1 MLLAELSKSTVQE
14 SYQENSVFTA
24 GREELI
30 LMLYNGAI
38 KFTNQGL
45 HSFDEPN
52 WGAVGWNLVRA
63 QKIVHYLDMCLNF
76 KQGQDLAKKLS
87 ALYQFILSRLAN
99 GYLSKN
105 REFVQDALGLLHTL
119 RDAWQE
125 SMADMHSGE
134 EG

>member
-38 KFTNQGL
+38 KFINQGL
-45 HSFDEPN
+45 HNFEEEN
-52 WGAVGWNLVRA
+52 WGQVGWNLVRA
-63 QKIVHYLDMCLNF
+63 QKIVHYLAMCLNF
-76 KQGQDLAKKLS
+76 KKGLDLAKKLDS
-87 ALYQFILSRLAN
+87 LYRFILSRLSN
-99 GYLSKN
+99 GYMGKN
-105 REFVQDALGLLHTL
+105 REYVEDALGLLHTL

-125 SMADMHSGE
+125 SMAKMHPAE
-134 EG
+134 EI